1 MDTWVPLATLHCQG
15 PAQTWWRT
23 LRTPAHFIHW
33 TQFCSIISNRFS
45 SHSAHGSPENFH
57 QLKETSSVAEYIQQ
71 FEEMMSLMQ
80 MDHSGLFEPYV
91 VNGFITGLKEGIK
104 HYLVPHNS
112 RTLSDTY
119 WNAKEL
125 EKGIFDQEVLVDILH
140 LCY

>member
-1 MDTWVPLATLHCQG
+1 V
-15 PAQTWWRT
+15 
-23 LRTPAHFIHW
+23 
-33 TQFCSIISNRFS
+33 
-45 SHSAHGSPENFH
+45 
-57 QLKETSSVAEYIQQ
+57 VEYIQQ

-91 VNGFITGLKEGIK
+91 VSGFITGLKEGIK

-112 RTLSDTY
+112 HTLSDTY